1 MNNSRSADIVGEPR
15 AGNAS
20 IPTTFSKSGGGHLHS
35 GISRVLLRRSTSP
48 IDAIVTTCAEET
60 DLNEGQFLIE
70 GEHGTFPG

>member
-48 IDAIVTTCAEET
+48 IT
-60 DLNEGQFLIE
+60 
-70 GEHGTFPG
+70 